1 MIVVRNVF
9 RLKFGKAREAQEAMK
24 ELNAINSRLGHGQGV
39 RILTDMTGPFYTM
52 VLELS
57 FASLSDME
65 KSSQAIMS
73 DAGWKAAYAK
83 LVPLVDSGDRE
94 IFNVVA

>member
-9 RLKFGKAREAQEAMK
+9 RLKFGKAREAQDVMK
-24 ELNAINSRLGHGQGV
+24 ELSSINTRLGYGQGM
-39 RILTDMTGPFYTM
+39 RLLTDMTGPFYTM

-57 FASLSDME
+57 FASLSELE
-65 KSSQAIMS
+65 KSTQAIMA
-73 DAGWKAAYAK
+73 DASWKSSYAK
-83 LVPLVDSGDRE
+83 MVPLVDSGYRE